1 MGVKKS
7 GGKKS
12 KIIKKVE
19 KKEGVKK
26 SGGKKIKNHLFSD
39 FVKKQISKKNGS
51 TPKIFSAFVK
61 KHQISTKKKLEKSG
75 GKKKWG

>member
-1 MGVKKS
+1 MGVPQDFFQILSKNIRFRKKKVEKKVGVKKS

-26 SGGKKIKNHLFSD
+26 
-39 FVKKQISKKNGS
+39 
-51 TPKIFSAFVK
+51 
-61 KHQISTKKKLEKSG
+61 
-75 GKKKWG
+75 KWG